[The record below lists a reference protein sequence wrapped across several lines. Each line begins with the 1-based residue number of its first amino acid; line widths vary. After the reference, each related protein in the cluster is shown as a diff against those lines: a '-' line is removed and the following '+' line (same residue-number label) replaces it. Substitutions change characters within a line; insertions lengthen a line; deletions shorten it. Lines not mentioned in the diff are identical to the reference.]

1 MPKVYTTRVFAQ
13 INHALNNG
21 YTTVSEQGSSRSGKT
36 YNTILW
42 LCVYA
47 YTHANTTISVVRQT
61 LPSLKR
67 SVYRDFESNMIEL
80 GLWNRHNMNKSDFIY
95 RFDNGSWIEF
105 FSADD
110 EQKLRGSKR
119 MILYVN
125 EGNELTFLEWQQLQ
139 MRTTMFSIIDYNPSF
154 SEDHWICQTL
164 NRDSR
169 TFHFIST
176 YKDNP
181 FLEQKV
187 IEEIESLKD
196 KNPSLWRVY
205 GLGLQAIIEGLIF
218 ENVET
223 CEDIPRWA
231 EKHRFLGIDFGYTH
245 DPTAIVEVCVY
256 DDCLYIN
263 EVCYAT
269 HMKTIDII
277 DTIKAYQRERKY
289 RFKVI
294 SESADPR
301 LIAEIYDADIDIH
314 PVHKYGGSI
323 MAGITKMQE
332 YKIFVTKKSVNV
344 LKEYHNY
351 TYRQDKEGKW
361 INEPIGAFDH
371 SIDAAR
377 YVVLEEL
384 MGDYEAGLDAQEL
397 IDIL

>member
-1 MPKVYTTRVFAQ
+1 MPKVYTTRVFAE

-154 SEDHWICQTL
+154 SEDH
-164 NRDSR
+164 
-169 TFHFIST
+169 
-176 YKDNP
+176 
-181 FLEQKV
+181 
-187 IEEIESLKD
+187 
-196 KNPSLWRVY
+196 
-205 GLGLQAIIEGLIF
+205 
-218 ENVET
+218 
-223 CEDIPRWA
+223 
-231 EKHRFLGIDFGYTH
+231 
-245 DPTAIVEVCVY
+245 
-256 DDCLYIN
+256 
-263 EVCYAT
+263 
-269 HMKTIDII
+269 
-277 DTIKAYQRERKY
+277 
-289 RFKVI
+289 
-294 SESADPR
+294 
-301 LIAEIYDADIDIH
+301 
-314 PVHKYGGSI
+314 
-323 MAGITKMQE
+323 
-332 YKIFVTKKSVNV
+332 
-344 LKEYHNY
+344 
-351 TYRQDKEGKW
+351 
-361 INEPIGAFDH
+361 
-371 SIDAAR
+371 
-377 YVVLEEL
+377 
-384 MGDYEAGLDAQEL
+384 
-397 IDIL
+397 